1 MQKYNSVVYPV
12 EGCKNLQ
19 LSSAGSL
26 LRPSPRQIIQE
37 DKYFYKGSFGGK
49 I

>member
-1 MQKYNSVVYPV
+1 MEKHNSVVYPV
-12 EGCKNLQ
+12 EGCKSLQ

-26 LRPSPRQIIQE
+26 LRPCLRQIIQE
-37 DKYFYKGSFGGK
+37 DKYFHKDSFGGK